1 MIIPL
6 RLSHAFLSWCLALL
20 LPLALAPARVWA
32 QSTCMLVPV
41 DLSLRMQQAPL
52 VVEARVASQQA
63 EQRAGSRHIV
73 TRNQLEVFKLFKGK
87 LPVGGLS
94 VLTTGGTL
102 GQMRETT
109 TSSLQL
115 RAGEQGVFFLEADP
129 ASPGEWR
136 AYAGP
141 QGFIRYDLTQ
151 VDAADPFSHYPTI
164 TANLYPTLTNLA
176 GTNYRAVQPN
186 APLNAAQKTVLARS
200 ARQRV
205 GTLGVTATPVIT
217 DFTPTTITAGTSTST
232 SNPTQVLTINGSGF
246 NSEQGTGYVE
256 FRNADSPG
264 PNTNPTYIQPIA
276 TDYVSW
282 TDTQIQVRVPTYST
296 TGNAAGTGL
305 VRVTNSDAILATS
318 TGTLTVTYALITTAY
333 PTNPDGTATSDTK
346 SYRVH
351 LIGQDGTGGY
361 PLHYSPSFLDAAK
374 TPFETALLSWQC
386 TTSMNRTMGAATTA
400 DVDDSDS
407 INVVRFGKPSEL
419 PTGVLAVTTSRYGG
433 CEIIASGEI
442 NFQVYETD
450 YTFTP
455 VPYPGFT
462 WNYTSSS
469 PAGNQFD
476 FQSVALHEL
485 GHGEQL
491 AHIISP
497 SAVMHYSI
505 NYGQMKRTLASNIDV
520 VAGND
525 VINYSTN
532 ATEDELCGAPTFTTS
547 PGNCTLPVTLTAFEA
562 VYTLGQGTRLNW
574 TTATELHS
582 AGFVVESQ
590 NDATAGTWQAVAQVA
605 AAGTSAST
613 HTYSALDTRLLVG
626 TRHYRLRQVDQDG
639 TVTYS
644 PVRAVQ
650 GAELATLAAYPNPAT
665 GAVQLRGPL
674 AAGATAQ
681 VRVLDATGR
690 CVVQQAGPA
699 GQAAFSLPL
708 AGVPTGLYLVEWLDG
723 PTPYRTRLVVE

>member
-1 MIIPL
+1 
-6 RLSHAFLSWCLALL
+6 
-20 LPLALAPARVWA
+20 
-32 QSTCMLVPV
+32 MLVPV

-115 RAGEQGVFFLEADP
+115 QAGEQGVFFLEADP

-164 TANLYPTLTNLA
+164 AANLYPTLTNLT

-200 ARQRV
+200 ARQQM
-205 GTLGVTATPVIT
+205 GTLSVTATPVIT

-264 PNTNPTYIQPIA
+264 PNTNPTYTRPMP

-282 TDTQIQVRVPTYST
+282 TDTLIQVRVPSYST
-296 TGNAAGTGL
+296 TGNVAGTGL
-305 VRVTNSDAILATS
+305 VRVTNSDAIKATS

-333 PTNPDGTATSDTK
+333 PTNSDGTANSSTQ
-346 SYRVH
+346 SYRIH
-351 LIGQDGTGGY
+351 LIGLDGTGGY
-361 PLHYSPSFLDAAK
+361 PLHYSPSFLTEAK
-374 TPFETALLSWQC
+374 MPFEAALLSWQC
-386 TTSMNRTMGAATTA
+386 TTSMNRPMGAATPT
-400 DVDDSDS
+400 DSAYYDG
-407 INVVRFGKPSEL
+407 INVVRFGAPKEL
-419 PTGVLAVTTSRYGG
+419 PTGVLAVTTSWYGG
-433 CEIIASGEI
+433 CMIIASGEI

-455 VPYPGFT
+455 EPSPGYT
-462 WNYTSSS
+462 WNFGTS
-469 PAGNQFD
+469 PITGTQFD

-497 SAVMHYSI
+497 GAVMNYSI
-505 NYGQMKRTLASNIDV
+505 SNGQMKRTLAPNIDV
-520 VAGND
+520 AAGND

-532 ATEDELCGAPTFTTS
+532 ATEDELCGAPTFNTS
-547 PGNCTLPVTLTAFEA
+547 PGNCTLPVALTAFEA
-562 VYTLGQGTRLNW
+562 VYTPGQGTRLNW
-574 TTATELHS
+574 TTATELRS
-582 AGFVVESQ
+582 ASFVVESQ
-590 NDATAGTWQAVAQVA
+590 NDAANGTWQAVAQVA
-605 AAGTSAST
+605 AAGTSANT
-613 HTYSALDTRLLVG
+613 RTYTTLDARLLAG
-626 TRHYRLRQVDQDG
+626 TRYYRLRQVDQDG
-639 TVTYS
+639 TVAYS

-650 GAELATLAAYPNPAT
+650 GAEAAELTAYPNPAT
-665 GAVQLRGPL
+665 GMVQLRGPL
-674 AAGATAQ
+674 ANGATAR
-681 VRVLDATGR
+681 VRLLDATGR
-690 CVVQQAGPA
+690 CVAQQAGPA
-699 GQAAFSLPL
+699 GQAGFNLPL
-708 AGVPTGLYLVEWLDG
+708 AGVPAGLYVVEWIGG
-723 PTPYRTRLVVE
+723 PTPYRTRLVVQ